1 MRRPALTALLVFL
14 LALPAV
20 ACDAGDPGPVVGPPG
35 TISATVLDNSRETF
49 TEQVLPNPCTGES
62 LTGSVTIHTV
72 VREVHPPVFSIHQDA
87 VGDFT
92 GVTSG
97 LRYRLIASANR
108 EINVN
113 PNNDQT
119 VNTFELRSLPVSQT
133 DADDFVMS
141 ISEQLTLTADGTAT
155 VDRIELTPG
164 ECRG

>member
-1 MRRPALTALLVFL
+1 MRRPTLTAFLVSV
-14 LALPAV
+14 LAIPA
-20 ACDAGDPGPVVGPPG
+20 AGCDVGDPEPVVGPPG
-35 TISATVLDNSRETF
+35 TISATVLENDRQTF
-49 TEQVLPNPCTGES
+49 PEQALANPCTGEW

-87 VGDFT
+87 VGPFT

-97 LRYRLIASANR
+97 LEYRLLGSANR

-113 PNNDQT
+113 PNNDQS
-119 VNTFELRSLPVSQT
+119 VNSFELRSLAVSQT

-141 ISEQLTLTADGTAT
+141 ISEQLTITADGTIT
-155 VDRIELTPG
+155 VDRIDVTPV